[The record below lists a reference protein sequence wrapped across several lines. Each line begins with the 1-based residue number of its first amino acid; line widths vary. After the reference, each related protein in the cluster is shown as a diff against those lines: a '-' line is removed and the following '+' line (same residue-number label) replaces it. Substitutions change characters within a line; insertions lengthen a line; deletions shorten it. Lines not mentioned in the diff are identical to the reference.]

1 MRTIYFFIIE
11 FLFLSFG
18 IDVYSTNLS
27 KGDIVVLTDFP
38 YYLRNDIKIS
48 FTADVTTMGTFYI
61 GRGYRSASG
70 IYVKI
75 DGTKITPITCDSS
88 GNEIEKAS
96 IVNDLAISTFIKVIL
111 DVRHTTKYQYK
122 CNLEIQSD
130 NGKKIVELSENWSG
144 VEDPVFVKSATSD
157 GIICSNIS
165 LCATSSNFDKP
176 IWVVGDSYLSI
187 HNSERWPYYLEK
199 RGYYNYLIESVS
211 GGATQVY
218 NDALVLLELGSPKYL
233 VWCLGMNYGSDVD
246 ADTPRSSWKSE
257 VDNIVSICS
266 SRGITPI
273 LATIPCVP
281 KKNHEGKN
289 KYVRNSGYRYIDFA
303 KAVHGETYT
312 AGVDNWYEGYLYH
325 GTEQKPD
332 YVHPTALGAQALAN
346 QVLKDLPE
354 ITYLIGD
361 VNLDKSVNYNDLNDL
376 VLFILGGKP
385 QNFSLFQADIDNNR
399 KINVGDVTKLVNILK
414 K

>member
-75 DGTKITPITCDSS
+75 DGTKITPITCDLS

-144 VEDPVFVKSATSD
+144 VEDPVFVKAQLPTVLYVPTYLCVLQVL
-157 GIICSNIS
+157 ILIS
-165 LCATSSNFDKP
+165 QY
-176 IWVVGDSYLSI
+176 G
-187 HNSERWPYYLEK
+187 
-199 RGYYNYLIESVS
+199 
-211 GGATQVY
+211 
-218 NDALVLLELGSPKYL
+218 LLEI
-233 VWCLGMNYGSDVD
+233 VICLF
-246 ADTPRSSWKSE
+246 
-257 VDNIVSICS
+257 
-266 SRGITPI
+266 
-273 LATIPCVP
+273 TI
-281 KKNHEGKN
+281 
-289 KYVRNSGYRYIDFA
+289 
-303 KAVHGETYT
+303 
-312 AGVDNWYEGYLYH
+312 
-325 GTEQKPD
+325 
-332 YVHPTALGAQALAN
+332 
-346 QVLKDLPE
+346 LKDGL
-354 ITYLIGD
+354 T
-361 VNLDKSVNYNDLNDL
+361 
-376 VLFILGGKP
+376 
-385 QNFSLFQADIDNNR
+385 
-399 KINVGDVTKLVNILK
+399 ILK
-414 K
+414 NVDIIII